1 VTRQPEEAIMVNV
14 SAIQSAVR
22 DQGLDGWLLYDFRG
36 QNVLAK
42 RVAGIAADKFLSRR
56 WFYFV
61 PAQGEPKKLV
71 HRIEPA
77 ALDHLPGAATRYSRW
92 QELET
97 GVGQLVAGARRVAM
111 EYVPR
116 NANPYVSRVDAGT
129 VELVRSFGCDIVPSG
144 DLVQM
149 FEAAWDD
156 EQWEMHQQAAV
167 HTRAAFDVAWKFI
180 AERISR
186 DGKVHELEV
195 QDRILRHFTDN
206 GLTCDH
212 PPIVGV
218 GPHSG
223 DPHYEP
229 QPGDSGN
236 IGPNNFVLID
246 LWAKLHRPRAVYSDL
261 TRTGYTGN
269 RVPEQFTRVFN
280 VVIAGRDAA
289 IKRVKDAFA
298 ANEPLLGWQVDRAC
312 RDVIENAGQGQFF
325 VHRTG
330 HSVGEEVHGN
340 GANMDDLETHEER
353 RVLPRTCFTIEPG
366 VYLPEFG
373 VRSEV
378 NVFIDAKGGV
388 HVTGGDPQTE
398 VTKVV

>member
-1 VTRQPEEAIMVNV
+1 MVDV
-14 SAIQSAVR
+14 PAIQAAVR

-61 PAQGEPKKLV
+61 PATGEPKKLV

-77 ALDHLPGAATRYSRW
+77 ALNHLPGIAMQYSRW
-92 QELET
+92 QELES
-97 GVGQLVAGARRVAM
+97 GVGQLVTGAKRVAM

-129 VELVRSFGCDIVPSG
+129 VELVRSFGCEIVPSG

-156 EQWEMHQQAAV
+156 GQWAMHQQAAV

-180 AERISR
+180 AERIKR

-229 QPGDSGN
+229 RPGDAGN
-236 IGPNNFVLID
+236 IGPDNFVLID
-246 LWAKLHRPRAVYSDL
+246 LWAKLNQPRAVYSDL
-261 TRTGYTGN
+261 TRTGFTGN
-269 RVPEQFTRVFN
+269 HVPDQFVKVFN

-289 IKRVKDAFA
+289 IQRVRSAFA
-298 ANEPLLGWQVDRAC
+298 AKESLRGWQVDRAC
-312 RDVIENAGQGQFF
+312 RDVIDKAGQGQFF

-330 HSVGEEVHGN
+330 HSVGEDVHGN

-378 NVFIDAKGGV
+378 NVFIDAGGGV